1 MPLRIGDV
9 AIDFPVGLGALAGYS
24 DLPYR
29 LICRSLGAPY
39 CITEAMHKKGFSF
52 IEVLAPCPTS
62 FGRRNKIRKS
72 LDLVRFLHERSVIKN
87 DLDPREAALDFHRC
101 PSPFFANT
109 SGGTWAASSSRNSCW
124 PANSSGPSMRRMPL
138 K

>member
-39 CITEAMHKKGFSF
+39 CITEAMLDRQ
-52 IEVLAPCPTS
+52 VL
-62 FGRRNKIRKS
+62 
-72 LDLVRFLHERSVIKN
+72 L
-87 DLDPREAALDFHRC
+87 
-101 PSPFFANT
+101 
-109 SGGTWAASSSRNSCW
+109 
-124 PANSSGPSMRRMPL
+124 
-138 K
+138 